1 MSFRRRRNHIKT
13 KNMIE
18 KYTLIIIS
26 TIQVLFLPAII
37 FFGKQLI
44 EFFFNKTIEVK
55 KTELAQ
61 NLENHKMQIEQENKN
76 FQHQLDSK
84 LQEFNIKFSS
94 LHSERANVVKELFLK
109 ILVLQSSLND
119 LFKIDR
125 LHLKDN
131 INVLQNFTNNFNDF
145 KRYFL
150 PNKIYFS
157 HQLEIKIEK
166 FLIEY
171 SKITSDCINILD
183 QNNKNNFSTND
194 DLKWKE
200 LSEKFDDFSN
210 EIIKELSDDFRE
222 ILGVKN

>member
-1 MSFRRRRNHIKT
+1 
-13 KNMIE
+13 MIE
-18 KYTLIIIS
+18 KYVLIAIS

-37 FFGKQLI
+37 FFGKQLVV
-44 EFFFNKTIEVK
+44 FFFNKTIEAK
-55 KTELAQ
+55 KAELAQ
-61 NLENHKMQIEQENKN
+61 NLENYKKDIEQENKN
-76 FQHQLDSK
+76 FQHQLDAK

-109 ILVLQSSLND
+109 ILALQSSLND

-131 INVLQNFTNNFNDF
+131 IDILQNFTNKFNDF

-157 HQLEIKIEK
+157 HQLEIKIEN

-171 SKITSDCINILD
+171 SKIANDCINILD

-200 LSEKFDDFSN
+200 LSGKFDDFSN